1 MGSLVAMLKTV
12 FLGSRNDFDQVLVD
26 WLARRT
32 DLRGVV
38 WTSSTAWQHTLRGR
52 IDFARRR
59 AHRYGI
65 RKAIDE
71 TAFYLYFHR
80 LKKQRDHA
88 ELRRRVIDPY
98 PSSGGDPEWK
108 GDSISAT
115 DVNAP
120 HVLEFLR
127 ERQPDAALAMCVNN
141 FFAQEI
147 RSIPSKGVFLW
158 HEGITPEYK
167 GLYSPFWAVH
177 NLDFDRIG
185 YTLLRMNDSYDA
197 GDVFVQ
203 GRAQDVDPVRH
214 GHMYIGHKA
223 IWDSLPAV
231 ERFLAEL
238 EAGTAQPIER
248 ATAESRMYTYPG
260 LSDLVRQ
267 RRRLKRHPPRAAP
280 SSSAAAS

>member
-1 MGSLVAMLKTV
+1 MLKTV
-12 FLGSRNDFDQVLVD
+12 FLGSRNDFDQVLLD

-38 WTSSTAWQHTLRGR
+38 WTSSTAWQRTRRGR
-52 IDFARRR
+52 LAFARRR
-59 AHRYGI
+59 ARRYGL

-80 LKKQRDHA
+80 VKKGRDHA

-98 PSSGGDPEWK
+98 ASPGDDPEWK
-108 GDSISAT
+108 GEAISAT

-120 HVLEFLR
+120 EVLDFVRRHE
-127 ERQPDAALAMCVNN
+127 PDIALAMCVNN
-141 FFAQEI
+141 FFGREI
-147 RSIPSKGVFLW
+147 RSIPTHGVFLW
-158 HEGITPEYK
+158 HEGITPEYR

-185 YTLLRMNDSYDA
+185 YTVLRMNDSLDA
-197 GDVFVQ
+197 GEIFVQ
-203 GRAQDVDPVRH
+203 GRARDVDPLHH

-231 ERFLAEL
+231 EGFLAEL
-238 EAGTAQPIER
+238 EAGEAQPLER
-248 ATAESRMYTYPG
+248 PGAEVGMYTYPG

-267 RRRLKRHPPRAAP
+267 RRRLRRLARDGV
-280 SSSAAAS
+280 ASDPA